1 MNYLLIGISIASFIF
16 DTVLSTLNY
25 KNRKSEIPDEV
36 KDVYDE
42 EAYDKWLKYDME
54 NFRLSMITRTITFI
68 IMITLLTFNVF
79 VHIYNF
85 AGQLTNDLTLQ
96 TLIFVGLYFLVDYV
110 IGIFVSYYSQ
120 FSIEERYG
128 FNKTTKKTFVI
139 DKIKGLILM
148 IGLGGGILYLLTE
161 YFYKSNPFLFY
172 IYALVGSVVFIL
184 LVNILYSKVIV
195 RIFNKLTPLEDG
207 ELKEK
212 IVEFATSVGYEVNK
226 ISIMDASKRTT
237 KLNASFSGFGRFK
250 QVILFDNL
258 VNKMTTDQIVSVL
271 AHEIGHAKR
280 KHIIKNLFMFI
291 INIALYLTVILF
303 ASTYNELS
311 VSFGFDS
318 ANFGFGIILFF
329 FIMDPVSTIEK
340 LIINNI
346 SRRFEYQAD
355 YYASTKFNKES
366 MIEALKVLARENF
379 ANLTPHPLY
388 VAVNYSHP
396 PIAYR
401 IRAINNIKE

>member
-79 VHIYNF
+79 VHIYNL

-366 MIEALKVLARENF
+366 VIEALKVLARENF

>member
-96 TLIFVGLYFLVDYV
+96 TLIFVGLYFLVDNV

-366 MIEALKVLARENF
+366 VIEALKVLARENF